1 MSVCAARLNLESPY
15 VATEVRHTAD
25 GIVVRTQR
33 LHNGH
38 PFYFLVRPH
47 QNAETIRVGTAFVV
61 DLSCTDDEANTVF
74 YDVSGTT
81 DDGYP
86 IIGINRLWVRK

>member
-1 MSVCAARLNLESPY
+1 MPVAAAQLNPEKPY
-15 VATEVRHTAD
+15 VATEVRQHPD

-38 PFYFLVRPH
+38 PFHFLVRPH
-47 QNAETIRVGTAFVV
+47 QNAETIRAGTTFVV
-61 DLSCTDDEANTVF
+61 DLSCNGDDANTVF
-74 YDVSGTT
+74 YDVAGTT

-86 IIGINRLWVRK
+86 IIGITRLWVRK

>member
-1 MSVCAARLNLESPY
+1 MPVAAAQLNPEKPY
-15 VATEVRHTAD
+15 VATEVRQHPD

-47 QNAETIRVGTAFVV
+47 QSAANIRVSTAFVV
-61 DLSCTDDEANTVF
+61 DVP
-74 YDVSGTT
+74 VSGDNENPVFHDVAGTT
-81 DDGYP
+81 EDGYP
-86 IIGINRLWVRK
+86 IIGITRLWVRK